1 MGYNNYGDYMKD
13 NFLIQGMSCA
23 ACSARLEK
31 VLSRQD
37 GVSRANVNLS
47 SNRARVIYD
56 ENVISRDDI
65 LAVISRAGFTGY
77 YQESRDI
84 EKERELREKE
94 IKTLKRDF
102 LISLI
107 FALPLFSVM
116 FLHMAH
122 IQVFYADARWQF
134 AFATLVQIFGGHRF
148 YKGAISSLRS
158 KTFNMDVL
166 VSMGTTAAYLYSIYN
181 MFIDNPHLYFESSA
195 VIITLVLL
203 GKLMEAKAKAKT
215 NEAVDKLQSLKVD
228 EVTVIREGEEKTI
241 SIDELEIDDIVL
253 VRPGERLASD
263 GVITEGEASI
273 NEAMITGESLPVNKT
288 IGEAVIGSTVN
299 GPSTFKFKVTKVGE
313 DTTLANIIRMVDDA
327 ASSKAPVQR
336 MADKI
341 ANIFVPSVMAIA
353 FLTFLIYTIFKDAN
367 TGIINAIS
375 VLVIACPCS
384 LGLATPTAIMVATG
398 RAAQSGVLI
407 KSGEVLEANAKVDA
421 VCFDKT
427 GTLTEGELS
436 LTKFINTSNISDKD
450 ILRYAYSA
458 ENQSEHLISEAIS
471 SFAKDKG
478 IEYHEADEFEAIH
491 SKGVRAKLDNKEIIL
506 SNERYFDELGINY
519 DKALMKELLDEGATV
534 IVMAIDGKAV
544 SYFAIEDS
552 LRNDS
557 KEAIAKIKSM
567 GIKTYMLTGDNDIV
581 AKNVAQK
588 LGIDEFRAEL
598 LPEDKLKAI
607 EEIKKSCAKLAMVGD
622 GVNDAPSLA
631 SSDVGYSIASGTD
644 VALEASDI
652 SLLNN
657 SIGGVQRALELSRAA
672 MKIIKENLFWAFFY
686 NVVGIPFAILGLLT
700 PMLAGTAM
708 AFSSVCVVTN
718 SLRLRYK

>member
-1 MGYNNYGDYMKD
+1 MKD

-398 RAAQSGVLI
+398 RAAQGGVLI

-427 GTLTEGELS
+427 GTLTEGKLS

-471 SFAKDKG
+471 SYVRDKG
-478 IEYHEADEFEAIH
+478 IEYLEADEFEAIH

-552 LRNDS
+552 LRSDS

-657 SIGGVQRALELSRAA
+657 SISGVQRALELSRAA

>member
-1 MGYNNYGDYMKD
+1 MKD

-427 GTLTEGELS
+427 GTLTEGKLS
-436 LTKFINTSNISDKD
+436 LTKFINTSNISDRD

-552 LRNDS
+552 LRSDS

-567 GIKTYMLTGDNDIV
+567 SIKTYMLTGDNDIV